1 MAYGDHSGTPSL
13 NQQVTYVLSNA
24 EVMNY
29 RVYSTQA
36 VIVNVRNERCVDL
49 YVTVGAVSW
58 NVLGATFGNA
68 QGSWYDGTTFSG
80 VLPKGNPW
88 G

>member
-1 MAYGDHSGTPSL
+1 MKY
-13 NQQVTYVLSNA
+13 QVQTA
-24 EVMNY
+24 
-29 RVYSTQA
+29 QA
-36 VIVNVRNERCVDL
+36 TIVNIHNERCVDL

-58 NVLGATFGNA
+58 TVLAATFGNA